1 MKKKL
6 LLLVAS
12 FASVGILAACGE
24 NDSSSEP
31 VTPDSTPA
39 DTTPVDSSSPT
50 NTDEPV
56 ITEPVEIT
64 FWHTS
69 SYDSNIDD
77 IIKRFKEVEPNITV
91 TATKYSGSYDDLK
104 TQIVQGIPAN
114 NYPDMFLGYPD
125 AVQEILN
132 YDKVVKLDDYI
143 NNETYG
149 WTSDDLEDILPAYL
163 EEGSLY
169 PIPGTWSVPAAKSTE
184 AMFYNKDLIGIDLSS
199 IDPTINSGAPLSA
212 DYINNLTWEEL
223 FDKLCPALVTYND
236 SLADDKKIYNTDY
249 TYYGLVGYDS
259 DSNFFITLAEQYGY
273 GYTSIDEVT
282 GEGSVDFVNDGM
294 KSLMKT
300 MNKAAEKGYL
310 ITQGT
315 AGNYTNYAFT
325 NRSALFSVGSTGGSK
340 YQVDEDK
347 KFETGCAKIPHA
359 AGGKQSVIN
368 QGPSIA
374 ILDHSDDNRAL
385 ASWLFYRYFANEEN
399 ALYWAMNTGYSP
411 IRYSCYET
419 ADYLDYSDASE
430 KDDYSLDKLQ
440 AELAEYTASVS
451 SDYYNSPVFKGSAT
465 ARTQAGSIVTQVL
478 TTASADLTDEK
489 LNEIFNTA
497 KTNVEL
503 TM

>member
-24 NDSSSEP
+24 SGSNES
-31 VTPDSTPA
+31 
-39 DTTPVDSSSPT
+39 PVDSVDPI
-50 NTDEPV
+50 
-56 ITEPVEIT
+56 ITEKTEIT

-69 SYDSNIDD
+69 SYDSNIAD
-77 IIKRFKEVEPNITV
+77 IITRFQEIEPNVTV

-132 YDKVVKLDDYI
+132 YDKVVQLDDYI
-143 NNETYG
+143 NNAEYG
-149 WTSDDLEDILPAYL
+149 WTSADLEDILPAYL
-163 EEGSLY
+163 EEGTLY

-184 AMFYNKDLIGIDLSS
+184 AMFYNKELIGIDLSS
-199 IDPTINSGAPLSA
+199 IDSSINSGEPLSTN
-212 DYINNLTWEEL
+212 YINNLTWEEL
-223 FDKLCPALVTYND
+223 FNKLCPALVTYND
-236 SLADDKKIYNTDY
+236 KLDADHKIYKTDY
-249 TYYGLVGYDS
+249 DYHGIVGYDS

-273 GYTSIDEVT
+273 GYTSINSVT
-282 GEGSVDFVNDGM
+282 GEGSIDFVNDGM

-300 MNKAAEKGYL
+300 MNAAANNGYL

-325 NRSALFSVGSTGGSK
+325 SRNALFSIGSTGGSK
-340 YQVDEDK
+340 YQVDGDK

-359 AGGKQSVIN
+359 ANGSQSVIN

-385 ASWLFYRYFANEEN
+385 ASWLFYKFFANEEN

-411 IRYSCYET
+411 IRYSCYDD
-419 ADYLDYSDASE
+419 ADYLDYSDATD
-430 KDDYSLDKLQ
+430 KADYSLDKLQ

-451 SDYYNSPVFKGSAT
+451 SDYYNSPVFKGSST

-478 TTASADLTDEK
+478 MASAEELTDDK